1 MTTFDWLVAGLVG
14 VAAVGCSQQVASEPR
29 SVQLTVSES
38 GFAPLEVSA
47 RQGVPLTLL
56 VTRVSEASCA
66 KEIIIPEAGI
76 RRSLPVREE
85 VGITFTPEKRGE
97 MRYTC
102 CDDMAGGR
110 IIVQ

>member
-1 MTTFDWLVAGLVG
+1 MKPFDWLVVGLMG
-14 VAAVGCSQQVASEPR
+14 AAVAGCSQSLPSDPR

-66 KEIIIPEAGI
+66 REIIIPEAGV

-85 VGITFTPEKRGE
+85 VGITFTPERRGE

-102 CDDMAGGR
+102 CEDMVGGK
-110 IIVQ
+110 IVVR